1 MLSVNGRGKQLQT
14 RKRYCEVSRYWLFDY
29 LGFDIHTRK
38 GPLQAE
44 KKKTESTSNTLPPI
58 IKHSSCTKGKN
69 GKART
74 DKINKQMKQELII
87 KTGEQDG
94 SKRCCKKIEFI
105 YI

>member
-1 MLSVNGRGKQLQT
+1 M
-14 RKRYCEVSRYWLFDY
+14 
-29 LGFDIHTRK
+29 
-38 GPLQAE
+38 
-44 KKKTESTSNTLPPI
+44 PPI

-87 KTGEQDG
+87 KTGEQEG

-105 YI
+105 YINIYVNHICSQDPNRGIV